1 LARLLPHD
9 ADLGRAGGLL
19 VRDPVRQVGGVVVND
34 PRRSR
39 GLSDGRILDEALAL
53 VDERGLTALTTR
65 ALGQRLG
72 VDPTAI
78 YRHFR
83 NKDELV
89 NALADRIVGSGARP
103 PDGSDGDGSPRGQ
116 LRSACLALRRA
127 LLVHPA
133 MTSIVVRRP
142 PRGTNTWAATEQDLG
157 LLRQVGLD
165 DGDVAYAYQGLLF
178 YTLGHAM
185 IEAPYAALD
194 PAQAAAELTTSR
206 LMYQTLPSG
215 EYPNTAA
222 VAPHLYGSLEEQF
235 AYGLDRL
242 LDGLAITRDRPAT
255 PAAPAHRRAEAPSRP
270 GSEAIPEPA

>member
-1 LARLLPHD
+1 VGAARGSEPK
-9 ADLGRAGGLL
+9 
-19 VRDPVRQVGGVVVND
+19 
-34 PRRSR
+34 RSR
-39 GLSDGRILDEALAL
+39 GLSDERILDAALAL
-53 VDERGLTALTTR
+53 VDERGLAALTTR
-65 ALGQRLG
+65 TLGLRLG

-89 NALADRIVGSGARP
+89 NALADRIVGGGAERP
-103 PDGSDGDGSPRGQ
+103 AASHGDGDGSPRDQ

-133 MTSIVVRRP
+133 MTSIVIRRP
-142 PRGTNTWAATEQDLG
+142 PRGTNTWAATEQALG
-157 LLRQVGLD
+157 LLRQAGFD
-165 DGDVAYAYQGLLF
+165 DGDAAQAYQALLF
-178 YTLGHAM
+178 YTLGQAM

-194 PAQAAAELTTSR
+194 PAQAAAELTANR
-206 LMYQTLPSG
+206 LVYQTLPAG

-242 LDGLAITRDRPAT
+242 LDGLGLTR
-255 PAAPAHRRAEAPSRP
+255 EAMRCPSQ
-270 GSEAIPEPA
+270 PEPDAQVRKAW